1 MDALYTSWSKD
12 PVHGE
17 KSAYNR
23 IAVGLL
29 NILSRKVQEGDLRNC
44 LNPRK
49 RERDDSPP
57 APGSGRSRSSTPRRR
72 RSSDD
77 SAYGST
83 SGNFNR
89 RSYSSPGGRGSYR
102 RDY

>member
-1 MDALYTSWSKD
+1 
-12 PVHGE
+12 VHGD

-29 NILSRKVQEGDLRNC
+29 NILSRKVPDGDLKNQ

-49 RERDDSPP
+49 RGRDDAASGP
-57 APGSGRSRSSTPRRR
+57 GRSRSSPPRRR

-83 SGNFNR
+83 SGTGNR
-89 RSYSSPGGRGSYR
+89 RSFSPPGGRGSYR